1 MDAARGI
8 DDKAKSLIAGSRNS
22 KLAMIQTDSVVEA
35 LKQLWPDLKCPIVT
49 MSTLGDKVLDKALP
63 KIGEKSLFTKD
74 LEIALAEKRVDF
86 LVHSLKDLPTTLP
99 EGMAIGAICKRD
111 NPCDA
116 VLFHPKHGKMTL
128 ADLPNGSVVG
138 TSSLRRIAQLKRKY
152 AHLNFENVR
161 GNLNTRLKKLED
173 DNKYDALILAAAGV
187 RRMNW
192 SDKIGQVL
200 LKEDCLYAVG
210 QGALAVEVK
219 TDDVDSFPVYASLND
234 EETFLCCVAE
244 RSFLKVLGGGCSTP
258 VGVWSNYNKENS
270 ELELTGAVLSLD
282 GSTCIKHTIS
292 GSVKAVTGEHND
304 RYVVTKS
311 QVIVNEAF
319 ESSVHDAEDI
329 GRKLADALKE
339 QGANDVL
346 TSAQKQIAKT
356 QNDLRTPSQASNA

>member
-63 KIGEKSLFTKD
+63 KSGFPCAFPERFANN
-74 LEIALAEKRVDF
+74 IAR
-86 LVHSLKDLPTTLP
+86 
-99 EGMAIGAICKRD
+99 
-111 NPCDA
+111 
-116 VLFHPKHGKMTL
+116 
-128 ADLPNGSVVG
+128 SVVG

-173 DNKYDALILAAAGV
+173 DNKYDALILAAAEGLCQT
-187 RRMNW
+187 MP
-192 SDKIGQVL
+192 SFYQVL

-282 GSTCIKHTIS
+282 GKHLHQHTIS

-304 RYVVTKS
+304 L
-311 QVIVNEAF
+311 IVNEAF

-356 QNDLRTPSQASNA
+356 QNDLRTPSQQVTRDVCTRKRKLGNIFSDLLAAESGLGSVILKL